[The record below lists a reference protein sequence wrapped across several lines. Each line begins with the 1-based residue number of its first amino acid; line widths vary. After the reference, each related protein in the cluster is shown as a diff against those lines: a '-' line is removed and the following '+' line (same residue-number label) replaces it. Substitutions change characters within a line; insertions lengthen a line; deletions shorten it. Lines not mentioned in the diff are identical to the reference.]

1 MTSYILPGTH
11 HPRPG
16 DIALKRL
23 VPKILS
29 CSLACLLVAGT
40 ALAATDQ
47 PDLSVSGLQNLPTP
61 TNPNQNPQGA
71 SDFNL
76 PQMGE
81 AGADVISPQQEYVIG
96 LQIINEL
103 REAGAIVDD
112 PLLQEY
118 IQNLGRSLSSHS
130 DNPGLNFGFYDIDDD
145 EVNAQTL
152 PGGFII
158 VFSGLILLCDNEDEL
173 AGVLAHEIGHVTQRH
188 LARQLQD
195 QKDRSFL
202 DMATMLAGVIAAVKA
217 SDADVA
223 MGALATAQGAVIQHQ
238 INYTRGDESEADRVG
253 IATLARAGYQPQGMV
268 DFFAKMQEN
277 SSLNGYDKIPEFLL
291 DHPLDLTRM
300 AEAQNRA
307 NQLHVPKRPDSR
319 SFLLMKA
326 RLKAM
331 QDGGTDTLL
340 EYFQG
345 GVQTAQGW
353 AKVAMR
359 YGLALVDARVG
370 HYADAAAIMEQLVS
384 EYDDVIA
391 FRIGLADSLMQAG
404 KTAEAIAS
412 YDAAIRLFPDSSP
425 LMLSYASDL
434 IEAGKPKNAVD
445 ILNLL
450 AFGSHRDS
458 EALRLMAKAYEKL
471 SDSAD
476 SHYFM
481 SEYYLASGLPSAAA
495 DQLRIALATPG
506 LSSLQQQ
513 RYRARLH
520 RMEQEAKQA
529 REDQDNLP

>member
-1 MTSYILPGTH
+1 MTPIIVLGSND
-11 HPRPG
+11 PRPG
-16 DIALKRL
+16 EPAWNRL
-23 VPKILS
+23 LPQLLS
-29 CSLACLLVAGT
+29 CVAACLLTAGT
-40 ALAATDQ
+40 AFAAADQ
-47 PDLSVSGLQNLPTP
+47 PDLSVSALQSLPAP
-61 TNPNQNPQGA
+61 VNPNQGPSGG

-76 PQMGE
+76 PQIGE

-96 LQIINEL
+96 LQVINEL

-130 DNPGLNFGFYDIDDD
+130 DNPELNFGFYDIDDD
-145 EVNAQTL
+145 EINAQTL

-158 VFSGLILLCDNEDEL
+158 VFSGLILMCDNEDEL

-188 LARQLQD
+188 LARQLED

-202 DMATMLAGVIAAVKA
+202 DLVTILAGVIAAAKA
-217 SDADVA
+217 SDPDVA
-223 MGALATAQGAVIQHQ
+223 VGALATAQSTIIQHD

-253 IATLARAGYQPQGMV
+253 IATLARAGFQPRGMV
-268 DFFAKMQEN
+268 DFFAKMQQQ

-307 NQLHVPKRPDSR
+307 DQLHVPKRPDSR

-326 RLKAM
+326 RLKSI
-331 QDGGTDTLL
+331 QDGGTDKLL

-345 GVQTAQGW
+345 GAQTAQGW
-353 AKVAMR
+353 DKVAMR
-359 YGLALVDARVG
+359 YGLALVDARLG
-370 HYADAAAIMEQLVS
+370 HYADAAALMGQLVS

-391 FRIGLADSLMQAG
+391 FRIGLANSEMQAG
-404 KTAEAIAS
+404 KTTEAITA
-412 YDAAIRLFPDSSP
+412 YDTAMRLFPDSSP
-425 LMLSYASDL
+425 LMLSYATDL
-434 IEAGKPKNAVD
+434 IDAGKPKNAVD

-450 AFGSHRDS
+450 AFGSHRDPA
-458 EALRLMAKAYEKL
+458 ALRLMAKAYEKMD
-471 SDSAD
+471 DSAD

-495 DQLRIALATPG
+495 DQLRIALTTPG
-506 LSSLQQQ
+506 LSSVQQQ

-529 REDQDNLP
+529 RADQDGFP

>member
-1 MTSYILPGTH
+1 MTSLSCRGPYG
-11 HPRPG
+11 PRPG
-16 DIALKRL
+16 DIALNRL
-23 VPKILS
+23 VPKILP
-29 CSLACLLVAGT
+29 CALACLLTAGT
-40 ALAATDQ
+40 ALAAADQ
-47 PDLSVSGLQNLPTP
+47 PDLSISGLQNLPTP
-61 TNPNQNPQGA
+61 TNPNQGPQGS

-76 PQMGE
+76 PQIGE

-96 LQIINEL
+96 LQVINEL

-118 IQNLGRSLSSHS
+118 IQNLGHSLSSHS

-188 LARQLQD
+188 LARQLED

-202 DMATMLAGVIAAVKA
+202 DLATMLAGVLAAVKA
-217 SDADVA
+217 SDPDVA
-223 MGALATAQGAVIQHQ
+223 MGALATAQGVVIQHQ

-253 IATLARAGYQPQGMV
+253 IATLARAGFQPQGMV
-268 DFFAKMQEN
+268 DFFAKMQQN

-331 QDGGTDTLL
+331 QDGGTDKLL
-340 EYFQG
+340 EYFRG
-345 GVQTAQGW
+345 GVQTTDGW

-359 YGLALVDARVG
+359 YGLALVDARLG
-370 HYADAAAIMEQLVS
+370 HYADASALMSQLVS

-404 KTAEAIAS
+404 KTTEAIAS
-412 YDAAIRLFPDSSP
+412 YDSAMRLFPDSSP
-425 LMLSYASDL
+425 LMLSYATDL
-434 IEAGKPKNAVD
+434 IDAGKPKNAVD

-458 EALRLMAKAYEKL
+458 EALRLMAKAYEKMA
-471 SDSAD
+471 DSAD

-495 DQLRIALATPG
+495 DQLRIALAIPG

-529 REDQDNLP
+529 RADQDDLP